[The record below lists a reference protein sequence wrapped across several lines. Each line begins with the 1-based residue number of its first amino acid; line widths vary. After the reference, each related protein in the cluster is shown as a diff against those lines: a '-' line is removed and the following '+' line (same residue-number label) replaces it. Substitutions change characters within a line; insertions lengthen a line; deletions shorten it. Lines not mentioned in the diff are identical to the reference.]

1 MRKERRRLA
10 ERMREERELLQWIGP
25 RSFRKKRLKPIK
37 STSKRVVIRRKVR
50 AEARTISPYI
60 FSSLPRLR
68 HDDGRTARSHLEA
81 GDAIYYREPDTI
93 PGVCIKE
100 YPDGRRELVYFDE
113 TGEIVV
119 RQINP
124 DPHGT
129 WKKYPDS

>member
-10 ERMREERELLQWIGP
+10 ERIREERELIQWIGP

-37 STSKRVVIRRKVR
+37 STSMRVVIRRKVL
-50 AEARTISPYI
+50 AEARTMLPYL
-60 FSSLPRLR
+60 FSYFPRFL

-81 GDAIYYREPDTI
+81 GDPIYYREPDTI

-100 YPDGRRELVYFDE
+100 YPDGRRELVHFDE
-113 TGEIVV
+113 TGEVVV

-124 DPHGT
+124 DPHRA
-129 WKKYPDS
+129 